1 MGNKAVI
8 RSIQIGEAKGKR
20 LEERARANMSAVRKA
35 MQGEIAQ
42 RLEVMSDNVF
52 AAIKGNRGKIA
63 DNYLALKAYCG
74 ANAGAIID
82 YTTKN
87 SGRGLSAVGDFL
99 TTVASLSQVRTKP
112 TEGAGAGGKKLLPL
126 FGGKS
131 VPVSQSWP
139 LGLGH
144 YLLGKVQ
151 ASMQK
156 NGLLTVG
163 KVTGKSGQMV
173 FVNGHA
179 IGLSNKLADFDKLA
193 CRAKEYQTF
202 LHHLTAKLPK
212 KVKKKGKKAFNVKP
226 PEWSGK

>member
-1 MGNKAVI
+1 
-8 RSIQIGEAKGKR
+8 
-20 LEERARANMSAVRKA
+20 MSAVRKA

-131 VPVSQSWP
+131 VPVSQSWS
-139 LGLGH
+139 
-144 YLLGKVQ
+144 KT
-151 ASMQK
+151 
-156 NGLLTVG
+156 NGQCNEYTKAMTLVPRG
-163 KVTGKSGQMV
+163 
-173 FVNGHA
+173 
-179 IGLSNKLADFDKLA
+179 GLSASA
-193 CRAKEYQTF
+193 TTF
-202 LHHLTAKLPK
+202 SVRFRP
-212 KVKKKGKKAFNVKP
+212 
-226 PEWSGK
+226 